1 MAERKIQFTT
11 NKGVFVAQMFEEK
24 APQTTKNWI
33 SCTDHVADHTRIT

>member
-24 APQTTKNWI
+24 RPRPLKILLN
-33 SCTDHVADHTRIT
+33 